1 MRSDSWLGRLVLT
14 ISRRTPAY
22 RAAGLDRLSRLS
34 MVQSRRP
41 SSIAGAGTVVGR
53 SRIAAAATS
62 IHRQR
67 LAFLMGSVVVAVGA
81 AAALFS
87 QDSASPID
95 AFPPASYPTS
105 SPADPGQP
113 TLEPS
118 PVQIVVLVDESGSLS
133 TDDIAREK
141 DAARL
146 IAQGELSPES
156 TIAVVGFASSDGP
169 GQSPVDPV
177 CPPTKLDSAQQRQF
191 LADCIGQ
198 LRERGANE
206 GNGTDHV
213 AALRQA
219 LDYLDDSS
227 VDQPKI
233 VFLLT
238 DGQLDVSNSP
248 TYGKDL
254 NAEERNEVAR
264 QQIPGVL
271 DELNRAGVQV
281 WPLGFGDV
289 DRAQLESFAAGAAQL
304 SCGVRATTPYAT
316 VIGGSADLLSAVRDT
331 YATAH
336 CLGSS
341 EIPSGPLPS
350 GGSAELSVDIP
361 AIATDGAIL
370 VFKRDPQVTVSY
382 LDPEGT
388 TVPKEGTL
396 GISTFEV
403 SGENTEAES
412 LRIVDPMPGRWTVV
426 LNSAPSV
433 PAPNVAATVIFQEL
447 IRAELIVSPPRPAA
461 GQVVDVEIL
470 ARTRRAPITDPELL
484 RDLDFVAT
492 LRGSGFQ
499 PTRAELTDSDGDAV
513 YSGQLTVPASASG
526 PLVFTGEVSGIG
538 VNGDERVFNTSVA
551 TAAPLVHGQLRLLFD
566 DSEVRPGESVPGKV
580 VVTNGSGEPARLRLT
595 VAEAAPG
602 TLVAPQ
608 PATLDLAPAGSS
620 ELDFELV
627 FATDTV
633 IGPNQAT
640 LQLIDDAGT
649 VVAQQQ
655 FALNV
660 KPVPP
665 FWERWLWLL
674 LLLGI
679 AVLTALLLLVA
690 RIREQ
695 RRAQT
700 VRQVRVELCRGSE
713 FLCHLDAPDGAPK
726 VFRFV
731 IVDDSFRGP
740 RLEPPHSA
748 EDAAFQIERLRR
760 GDFRLTLPSGE
771 STVLRSGDHRDIGD
785 GLDIVVLDT
794 SSAES
799 APQPD
804 ETVPTANSDLPSWY

>member
-1 MRSDSWLGRLVLT
+1 MLAVSG
-14 ISRRTPAY
+14 
-22 RAAGLDRLSRLS
+22 AALPLA
-34 MVQSRRP
+34 P
-41 SSIAGAGTVVGR
+41 E
-53 SRIAAAATS
+53 AAPTTAPPGNVA
-62 IHRQR
+62 
-67 LAFLMGSVVVAVGA
+67 LLGSVVPGDQ
-81 AAALFS
+81 ALGTS
-87 QDSASPID
+87 QPDQSNTEQ
-95 AFPPASYPTS
+95 PAL
-105 SPADPGQP
+105 D
-113 TLEPS
+113 

-177 CPPTKLDSAQQRQF
+177 CPPSKLDSTQKRQF
-191 LADCIGQ
+191 FADCIGQ
-198 LRERGANE
+198 LRERGADE

-248 TYGKDL
+248 AYGRSRS
-254 NAEERNEVAR
+254 AEERNEVAR

-271 DELNRAGVQV
+271 DDLGQAGVQV
-281 WPLGFGDV
+281 WPLGYGDV
-289 DRAQLESFAAGAAQL
+289 DAAQLESFAAGAAQR
-304 SCGVRATTPYAT
+304 SCGVQTPTPRATP
-316 VIGGSADLLSAVRDT
+316 VIGGSADLLRAIRDA

-336 CLGSS
+336 CLGPG

-433 PAPNVAATVIFQEL
+433 PAQDVAATVIFKGA
-447 IRAELIVSPPRPAA
+447 IRAVLSVSPPTPAA
-461 GQVVDVEIL
+461 GQVVDVDIHVR
-470 ARTRRAPITDPELL
+470 ARRSPITDPELL
-484 RDLDFVAT
+484 RDLAFLVT
-492 LRGSGFQ
+492 LSGSGF
-499 PTRAELTDSDGDAV
+499 PTAGVELADSDDDAV
-513 YSGQLTVPASASG
+513 YSGQLRVPDGASG
-526 PLVFTGEVSGIG
+526 ALTFTGSVSGIG
-538 VNGDERVFNTSVA
+538 VNGDEQVHNTLVA
-551 TAAPLVHGQLRLLFD
+551 AAPPLVHGQLRLLFD
-566 DSEVRPGESVPGKV
+566 DSKVTPGESVPGKV
-580 VVTNGSGEPARLRLT
+580 VVTNDSGQPARLRLT
-595 VAEAAPG
+595 VADAAPG
-602 TLVAPQ
+602 TQVTPQ
-608 PATLDLAPAGSS
+608 PAALDLAPAGSS

-627 FATDTV
+627 FAADTAV
-633 IGPNQAT
+633 GPNQAT

-660 KPVPP
+660 VPVPP
-665 FWERWLWLL
+665 LWERWLWLW

-679 AVLTALLLLVA
+679 AVLTALALLVA

-695 RRAQT
+695 RRAQA
-700 VRQVRVELCRGSE
+700 VHQVRVELYRRPE
-713 FLCHLDAPDGAPK
+713 FLCYLDAPDGAPK

-740 RLEPPHSA
+740 RLEPPQRA
-748 EDAAFQIERLRR
+748 EDVAFLVERSRR
-760 GDFRLTLPSGE
+760 GDFRLTMPSGE
-771 STVLRSGDHRDIGD
+771 STVLRSGDHRDIGG

-794 SSAES
+794 SSAGP
-799 APQPD
+799 APQP
-804 ETVPTANSDLPSWY
+804 EEVVPTANSDLPPWY